1 MVSLSFAE
9 ENYLK
14 AIYHLSNGGENDVST
29 NSLAESINTKA
40 ASVSDMIKKL
50 ANKKLIS
57 YEKYR
62 GVNISSKGK
71 LTALNV
77 IRKHRLW
84 ETFLVEKLGFNWDEV
99 HEVAEQLEHIK
110 SPLMIQRLDEFLAHP
125 KYDPHGDPIPNENGM
140 FKAKSQ
146 IPLSQVL
153 TGKSGVIVS
162 VKNSNS
168 ALLKYLNKIGA
179 YLGAKVKILDKVEFD
194 NSLEILIDNK
204 TRVSI
209 SSTVSKNILIAEK
222 NRL

>member
-40 ASVSDMIKKL
+40 ASASDMIKKL
-50 ANKKLIS
+50 ADKKVIF

-84 ETFLVEKLGFNWDEV
+84 ETFLVEKLKFNWDEV
-99 HEVAEQLEHIK
+99 HDVAEQLEHIK
-110 SPLMIQRLDEFLAHP
+110 SPLLIKRLDEFLAYP
-125 KYDPHGDPIPNENGM
+125 KYDPHGDPIPNEIGE
-140 FKAKSQ
+140 FKAKRQ

-168 ALLKYLNKIGA
+168 ALLKYLDKIGA
-179 YLGAKVKILDKVEFD
+179 YLGAKVKILDKAEFD
-194 NSLEILIDNK
+194 NSLEILIDNRK
-204 TRVSI
+204 RVSI
-209 SSTVSKNILIAEK
+209 SNEVSKNILIAE
-222 NRL
+222 

>member
-1 MVSLSFAE
+1 MVNLSFAE

-29 NSLAESINTKA
+29 NSLAATINTKA

-50 ANKKLIS
+50 ADKKVIS

-71 LTALNV
+71 LTALTV

-84 ETFLVEKLGFNWDEV
+84 ETFLVEKLGFTWDEV

-110 SPLMIQRLDEFLAHP
+110 SPLLIKKLDKFLAYP
-125 KYDPHGDPIPNENGM
+125 KYDPHGDPIPNEKGE
-140 FKAKSQ
+140 FKAIHQVS
-146 IPLSQVL
+146 LSQVL
-153 TGKSGVIVS
+153 PGKSGVIVS

-168 ALLKYLNKIGA
+168 AFLKYLNKIGA
-179 YLGAKVKILDKVEFD
+179 YIGAKVEVLDKAEFD
-194 NSLEILIDNK
+194 NSLEISIDNR

-209 SSTVSKNILIAEK
+209 SNEVSKNILITE
-222 NRL
+222 